1 MGGGLG
7 GKEAAAWRQIS
18 RQKELGAPGGSRAPG
33 PWTEDG
39 CCRHW
44 HVGPEDDKHESRFWF
59 FSEEM
64 FPLLLVGW
72 RVMQTR
78 MGCNFMGRGP
88 YSVFTSRS
96 NCVHGSKTVW
106 SEFGCELGDTRRA
119 AARIF

>member
-59 FSEEM
+59 F
-64 FPLLLVGW
+64 FGGNVPAAAGGLANDAYKNGL
-72 RVMQTR
+72 Q
-78 MGCNFMGRGP
+78 FHGP
-88 YSVFTSRS
+88 WAMSVFTSRS